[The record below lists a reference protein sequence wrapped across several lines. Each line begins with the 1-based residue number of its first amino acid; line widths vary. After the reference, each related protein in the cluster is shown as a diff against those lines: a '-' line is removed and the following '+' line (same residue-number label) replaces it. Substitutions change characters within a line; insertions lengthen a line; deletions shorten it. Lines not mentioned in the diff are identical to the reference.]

1 MRALTLVA
9 LAALALVA
17 CRTASTERVLYQWS
31 DAEGNV
37 RYTTLPEAV
46 PRASRD
52 SLNQVQPG
60 RSAQQNAALMP
71 GSITEPRPPES
82 PREWLAGQEPPEETD
97 AGVAA
102 SEAEVAEEAA
112 VPTTPEEIA
121 AIDARIRA
129 LEQQITEEEVSLAQ
143 RMGEPESEDGNP
155 VDEAAVRE
163 ASNHLPQL
171 QAELEEL
178 RSRRQLMKPAPNE
191 H

>member
-1 MRALTLVA
+1 MRAITLVA
-9 LAALALVA
+9 LAALAFVA

-37 RYTTLPEAV
+37 RYTTLPETV
-46 PRASRD
+46 PGASRD

-60 RSAQQNAALMP
+60 RSAQENAALMP

-82 PREWLAGQEPPEETD
+82 PREWLAGQQPPEETD
-97 AGVAA
+97 AGAAA
-102 SEAEVAEEAA
+102 SAAEVAEEAA

-163 ASNHLPQL
+163 ASDHLPQL

>member
-1 MRALTLVA
+1 
-9 LAALALVA
+9 
-17 CRTASTERVLYQWS
+17 
-31 DAEGNV
+31 
-37 RYTTLPEAV
+37 
-46 PRASRD
+46 
-52 SLNQVQPG
+52 
-60 RSAQQNAALMP
+60 
-71 GSITEPRPPES
+71 
-82 PREWLAGQEPPEETD
+82 
-97 AGVAA
+97 
-102 SEAEVAEEAA
+102 VAEEAA

-163 ASNHLPQL
+163 ASDHLPQL

>member
-1 MRALTLVA
+1 MRVIAAAPLALV
-9 LAALALVA
+9 LALVA

-46 PRASRD
+46 PRASRET
-52 SLNQVQPG
+52 LNQVQPG
-60 RSAQQNAALMP
+60 RSAQENASLMP

-102 SEAEVAEEAA
+102 SEAEVAEQAA
-112 VPTTPEEIA
+112 VPT
-121 AIDARIRA
+121 
-129 LEQQITEEEVSLAQ
+129 TEEEVSLAQ

-178 RSRRQLMKPAPNE
+178 RSRRQMMTPAPNE